1 MLIDPFQRKIS
12 YIRVSV
18 TDRCDFRCVYCMS
31 EDMEFLPKKDVLSL
45 EELDRLCNAFI
56 DLGVKKLRIT
66 GGEPLVRKNI
76 MQLFNTLGKKLRYGL
91 EELTLTTNGSQ
102 LTRYAKNLFDSGVR
116 RINVSLDSLDKNK
129 FKKITRIGDF
139 DKVIR
144 GIMTAKKAGL
154 KIKINT
160 VALKGINDNEILD
173 LVNWCGKNK
182 FKKITRIGELD
193 KVINGIMAAK
203 KAGLK
208 IKINTVALK
217 GINDNEI
224 LNLVNWCGENKFSL
238 TFIEVM
244 PMGEIGE
251 KRSDQYM
258 PLTEVKSLI
267 QTKYSLTEDSLRTGG
282 PARYVH
288 CHETDQKIGFITPH
302 THNFCE
308 LCNRV
313 RITCTGEMYMCLG
326 QQDKADLKTP
336 LRKSENDQTLKN
348 VIYEAISRK
357 PKGHDFVIDR
367 KENEQFVPR
376 HMNVTGG

>member
-1 MLIDPFQRKIS
+1 MLIDPFKRKIS
-12 YIRVSV
+12 YVRVSV
-18 TDRCDFRCVYCMS
+18 TDRCDFRCTYCMS
-31 EDMEFLPKKDVLSL
+31 EDMDFLPKKDVLSL
-45 EELDRLCNAFI
+45 EELDRLCNTFI

-76 MQLFNTLGKKLRYGL
+76 MQLFSNLGKKQGQGL

-102 LTRYAKNLFDSGVR
+102 LDRYAKDLFDNGVR
-116 RINVSLDSLDKNK
+116 RINVSLDSLEKNK
-129 FKKITRIGDF
+129 FKKITRIGDL
-139 DKVIR
+139 DKVIN
-144 GIMTAKKAGL
+144 GIMVAKKAGL

-160 VALKGINDNEILD
+160 VALKE
-173 LVNWCGKNK
+173 
-182 FKKITRIGELD
+182 
-193 KVINGIMAAK
+193 
-203 KAGLK
+203 
-208 IKINTVALK
+208 
-217 GINDNEI
+217 INDNEI
-224 LNLVNWCGENKFSL
+224 LNLVNWCGENKFAL

-244 PMGEIGE
+244 PMGEISE
-251 KRSDQYM
+251 KRADQYM
-258 PLTEVKSLI
+258 PLTEVKNLI

-336 LRKSENDQTLKN
+336 LRKSENDQPLKD
-348 VIYEAISRK
+348 VIYEAILRK
-357 PKGHDFVIDR
+357 PKGHDFVIEE
-367 KENEQFVPR
+367 KK
-376 HMNVTGG
+376 MNNLFLDI

>member
-1 MLIDPFQRKIS
+1 MLIDSFERKIS
-12 YIRVSV
+12 YLRVSV
-18 TDRCDFRCVYCMS
+18 TDRCDFRCTYCME
-31 EDMEFLPKKDVLSL
+31 EDMKFLPKTNVLSL
-45 EELDRLCNAFI
+45 EELDRLCNTFI

-76 MQLFNTLGKKLRYGL
+76 MKLFNSLGNQLDKGL
-91 EELTLTTNGSQ
+91 DELTLTTNGSQ
-102 LTRYAKNLFDSGVR
+102 LDKYADDLFKSGVR
-116 RINVSLDSLDKNK
+116 RINISLDSLDSSK
-129 FKKITRIGDF
+129 FKKITRIGSLN
-139 DKVIR
+139 KVI
-144 GIMTAKKAGL
+144 
-154 KIKINT
+154 
-160 VALKGINDNEILD
+160 KGI
-173 LVNWCGKNK
+173 
-182 FKKITRIGELD
+182 F
-193 KVINGIMAAK
+193 AAK

-217 GINDNEI
+217 GINDDEI
-224 LNLVNWCGENKFSL
+224 LSLVNWCGENKFSL

-251 KRSDQYM
+251 KRINQFM

-267 QTKYSLTEDSLRTGG
+267 RTKYSITKDPLKTSG
-282 PARYVH
+282 PATYVH
-288 CHETDQKIGFITPH
+288 CHETDQKIGFITPN

-336 LRKSENDQTLKN
+336 LRKSENNQILKET
-348 VIYEAISRK
+348 IYEAISRK
-357 PKGHDFVIDR
+357 PKGHDFIIDR
-367 KENEQFVPR
+367 KKEETFVPR

>member
-1 MLIDPFQRKIS
+1 MLIDPFKRKIS
-12 YIRVSV
+12 YVRVSV
-18 TDRCDFRCVYCMS
+18 TDRCDFRCTYCMS

-45 EELDRLCNAFI
+45 EELDRLCNTFI

-76 MQLFNTLGKKLRYGL
+76 MQLFSNLGKKLGQGL

-102 LTRYAKNLFDSGVR
+102 LDRYAKDLFDNGVR
-116 RINVSLDSLDKNK
+116 RINVSLDSLEKKK
-129 FKKITRIGDF
+129 FKKITRIGD
-139 DKVIR
+139 
-144 GIMTAKKAGL
+144 
-154 KIKINT
+154 
-160 VALKGINDNEILD
+160 
-173 LVNWCGKNK
+173 
-182 FKKITRIGELD
+182 LD
-193 KVINGIMAAK
+193 KVINGIMVAK

-336 LRKSENDQTLKN
+336 LRKSENDQLLKD

-357 PKGHDFVIDR
+357 PKGHDFVIER

-376 HMNVTGG
+376 LSLIHI

>member
-12 YIRVSV
+12 YVRVSV
-18 TDRCDFRCVYCMS
+18 TDRCDFRCTYCMS

-45 EELDRLCNAFI
+45 EELDRLCNTFI

-76 MQLFNTLGKKLRYGL
+76 MLLFSNLGKKLGHGL

-102 LTRYAKNLFDSGVR
+102 LDRYAKDLFDNGVR
-116 RINVSLDSLDKNK
+116 RINVSLDSLDKDK
-129 FKKITRIGDF
+129 FKKITRIGD
-139 DKVIR
+139 
-144 GIMTAKKAGL
+144 
-154 KIKINT
+154 
-160 VALKGINDNEILD
+160 
-173 LVNWCGKNK
+173 
-182 FKKITRIGELD
+182 LD
-193 KVINGIMAAK
+193 KVVSGIMAAK

-217 GINDNEI
+217 EINDNEI

-244 PMGEIGE
+244 PMGAIGE
-251 KRSDQYM
+251 KRADQYM

-267 QTKYSLTEDSLRTGG
+267 QTKYSITEDSFRTGG

-336 LRKSENDQTLKN
+336 LRKSENNQLLKD

-357 PKGHDFVIDR
+357 PKGHDFVIER
-367 KENEQFVPR
+367 KQNENFVPR

>member
-12 YIRVSV
+12 YVRVSV
-18 TDRCDFRCVYCMS
+18 TDRCDFRCTYCMS
-31 EDMEFLPKKDVLSL
+31 EDMDFLPKKDVLSL
-45 EELDRLCNAFI
+45 EELDRLCNTFI

-76 MQLFNTLGKKLRYGL
+76 MQLFSNLGKKLGQGL

-102 LTRYAKNLFDSGVR
+102 LDRYAKDLFDNGVR
-116 RINVSLDSLDKNK
+116 RINVSLDSLEKKK
-129 FKKITRIGDF
+129 FKKITRIGDLN
-139 DKVIR
+139 KVIN
-144 GIMTAKKAGL
+144 GIMVAKKAGL

-160 VALKGINDNEILD
+160 VALKE
-173 LVNWCGKNK
+173 
-182 FKKITRIGELD
+182 
-193 KVINGIMAAK
+193 
-203 KAGLK
+203 
-208 IKINTVALK
+208 
-217 GINDNEI
+217 INDNEI
-224 LNLVNWCGENKFSL
+224 LNLVNWCGENKFAL

-251 KRSDQYM
+251 KRADQYM

-336 LRKSENDQTLKN
+336 LRKSENDQLLKH

-357 PKGHDFVIDR
+357 PKGHDFVIER

>member
-1 MLIDPFQRKIS
+1 MLIDSFQRKIS

-45 EELDRLCNAFI
+45 EELDRLCNTFI

-76 MQLFNTLGKKLRYGL
+76 MQLFSNLGNKIGQGL

-102 LTRYAKNLFDSGVR
+102 LARYAKDLFDNKVK

-129 FKKITRIGDF
+129 FKKITRNSDF
-139 DKVIR
+139 NKVVK
-144 GIMTAKKAGL
+144 GIMAAKNAGL

-173 LVNWCGKNK
+173 LVNWCG
-182 FKKITRIGELD
+182 
-193 KVINGIMAAK
+193 
-203 KAGLK
+203 
-208 IKINTVALK
+208 
-217 GINDNEI
+217 
-224 LNLVNWCGENKFSL
+224 ENKFAL

-251 KRSDQYM
+251 KRIDQYM

-267 QTKYSLTEDSLRTGG
+267 KTRYTITDDPLKTGG
-282 PARYVH
+282 PAKYVH
-288 CHETDQKIGFITPH
+288 CHETDQKIGFITPL

-308 LCNRV
+308 ACNRV
-313 RITCTGEMYMCLG
+313 RITCTGKMYMCLG
-326 QQDKADLKTP
+326 QEDREDLKKP
-336 LRKSENDQTLKN
+336 LRESENDDLLKKA
-348 VIYEAISRK
+348 IYKAILKK
-357 PKGHDFVIDR
+357 PKGHDFVIER
-367 KENEQFVPR
+367 KKDEKFVPR

>member
-1 MLIDPFQRKIS
+1 MLIDSFQRKIS

-45 EELDRLCNAFI
+45 EELDRLCNTFI

-76 MQLFNTLGKKLRYGL
+76 MQLFSNLGNKIGQGL

-102 LTRYAKNLFDSGVR
+102 LARYAKDLFDNGVK

-129 FKKITRIGDF
+129 FKKITRIGNF
-139 DKVIR
+139 DKVVK
-144 GIMTAKKAGL
+144 GIMTAKNAGL

-173 LVNWCGKNK
+173 LVK
-182 FKKITRIGELD
+182 
-193 KVINGIMAAK
+193 
-203 KAGLK
+203 
-208 IKINTVALK
+208 
-217 GINDNEI
+217 
-224 LNLVNWCGENKFSL
+224 WCGENKFAL

-251 KRSDQYM
+251 KRIDQYM
-258 PLTEVKSLI
+258 PLTDVRNLI
-267 QTKYSLTEDSLRTGG
+267 QTKYSITDDSLKTGG
-282 PARYVH
+282 PAKYIH
-288 CHETDQKIGFITPH
+288 CHETDQKIGFITPL

-308 LCNRV
+308 TCNRV
-313 RITCTGEMYMCLG
+313 RITCTGKMYMCLG
-326 QQDKADLKTP
+326 QEDKEDLKKP
-336 LRKSENDQTLKN
+336 LRESENNDLLKK
-348 VIYEAISRK
+348 VIYKAILRK
-357 PKGHDFVIDR
+357 PKGHDFVIER
-367 KENEQFVPR
+367 KKDDKFVPR

>member
-12 YIRVSV
+12 YVRISV
-18 TDRCDFRCVYCMS
+18 TDRCDFRCTYCMS
-31 EDMEFLPKKDVLSL
+31 EEMQFLPKKDLLSL
-45 EELDRLCNAFI
+45 EELERLSSVFI
-56 DLGVKKLRIT
+56 ELGVKKIRIT

-76 MQLFNTLGKKLRYGL
+76 LHLINGVGKKIGKGL
-91 EELTLTTNGSQ
+91 EELTVTTNGSQ
-102 LTRYAKNLFDSGVR
+102 LERYAKDLFKNGVK
-116 RINVSLDSLDKNK
+116 RINISLDTLDKNK
-129 FKKITRIGDF
+129 FKLITKIGDF
-139 DKVIR
+139 NKVIR
-144 GIMTAKKAGL
+144 GINAAKEAGM

-160 VALKGINDNEILD
+160 VALKS
-173 LVNWCGKNK
+173 
-182 FKKITRIGELD
+182 
-193 KVINGIMAAK
+193 
-203 KAGLK
+203 
-208 IKINTVALK
+208 
-217 GINDNEI
+217 INDNEI
-224 LNLVNWCGENKFSL
+224 LNLVNWCGENKFGL

-251 KRSDQYM
+251 MRADQYM
-258 PLTEVKSLI
+258 PLTDVKNLI
-267 QTKYSLTEDSLRTGG
+267 QTKYSLSDDPLKTGG

-308 LCNRV
+308 SCNRV

-336 LRKSENDQTLKN
+336 LRKSENNQLLKD

-357 PKGHDFVIDR
+357 PKGHDFVIER
-367 KENEQFVPR
+367 KENENFVPR

>member
-12 YIRVSV
+12 YVRVSV
-18 TDRCDFRCVYCMS
+18 TDRCDFRCTYCMS

-45 EELDRLCNAFI
+45 EELDRLCDTFI

-76 MQLFNTLGKKLRYGL
+76 MHLFKSLGKKLGKGL

-102 LTRYAKNLFDSGVR
+102 LTRYSKDLFDSGIR
-116 RINVSLDSLDKNK
+116 RINISLDSLDKNK
-129 FKKITRIGDF
+129 FKRITRIGDF
-139 DKVIR
+139 DKVIQ
-144 GIMTAKKAGL
+144 
-154 KIKINT
+154 
-160 VALKGINDNEILD
+160 
-173 LVNWCGKNK
+173 
-182 FKKITRIGELD
+182 
-193 KVINGIMAAK
+193 GIMAAK

-224 LNLVNWCGENKFSL
+224 LDLVHWCGENKFAL

-251 KRSDQYM
+251 KRAEQYM
-258 PLTEVKSLI
+258 PLTDVRNLI
-267 QTKYSLTEDSLRTGG
+267 QTKYSLTDDPLRTGG

-308 LCNRV
+308 MCNRV

-336 LRKSENDQTLKN
+336 LRKSENNQLLKN
-348 VIYEAISRK
+348 SIYEAISRN
-357 PKGHDFVIDR
+357 PKGHDFVIER
-367 KENEQFVPR
+367 KQDEKFVPR

>member
-1 MLIDPFQRKIS
+1 
-12 YIRVSV
+12 
-18 TDRCDFRCVYCMS
+18 MS

-45 EELDRLCNAFI
+45 EELDRLCNTFI

-76 MQLFNTLGKKLRYGL
+76 MQLFSTLGNKIGQGL

-102 LTRYAKNLFDSGVR
+102 LARYAKDLFDNGVK

-139 DKVIR
+139 DKVVK
-144 GIMTAKKAGL
+144 GIMAAKNAGL

-173 LVNWCGKNK
+173 LVNWCG
-182 FKKITRIGELD
+182 
-193 KVINGIMAAK
+193 
-203 KAGLK
+203 
-208 IKINTVALK
+208 
-217 GINDNEI
+217 
-224 LNLVNWCGENKFSL
+224 ENKFAL

-251 KRSDQYM
+251 KRIDQYM
-258 PLTEVKSLI
+258 PLTEVRSLI
-267 QTKYSLTEDSLRTGG
+267 KTRYSITDDPLKTGG
-282 PARYVH
+282 PAKYVH
-288 CHETDQKIGFITPH
+288 CHETNQKIGFITPH

-308 LCNRV
+308 TCNRV
-313 RITCTGEMYMCLG
+313 RITCTGKMYMCLG
-326 QQDKADLKTP
+326 QEDKEDLKKP
-336 LRKSENDQTLKN
+336 LRESENNDLLKK
-348 VIYEAISRK
+348 VIYKAILRK
-357 PKGHDFVIDR
+357 PKGHDFVIER
-367 KENEQFVPR
+367 KKDEKFVPR

>member
-1 MLIDPFQRKIS
+1 MLIDSFQRKIS

-45 EELDRLCNAFI
+45 EELDRLCNTFI

-76 MQLFNTLGKKLRYGL
+76 MQLFSTLGNKIGQGL

-102 LTRYAKNLFDSGVR
+102 LALYAKDLFDNGVK

-139 DKVIR
+139 DKVVK
-144 GIMTAKKAGL
+144 GIMAAKNAGL

-173 LVNWCGKNK
+173 LVK
-182 FKKITRIGELD
+182 
-193 KVINGIMAAK
+193 
-203 KAGLK
+203 
-208 IKINTVALK
+208 
-217 GINDNEI
+217 
-224 LNLVNWCGENKFSL
+224 WCGENKFAL

-251 KRSDQYM
+251 KRIDQYM
-258 PLTEVKSLI
+258 PLTEVRSLI
-267 QTKYSLTEDSLRTGG
+267 KTRYSITDDPLKTGG
-282 PARYVH
+282 PAKYVH
-288 CHETDQKIGFITPH
+288 CHETNQKIGFITPL

-308 LCNRV
+308 TCNRV
-313 RITCTGEMYMCLG
+313 RITCTGKMYMCLG
-326 QQDKADLKTP
+326 QEDKEDLKKP
-336 LRKSENDQTLKN
+336 LRESENDDLLKK
-348 VIYEAISRK
+348 VIYKAILRK
-357 PKGHDFVIDR
+357 PKGHDFVIER
-367 KENEQFVPR
+367 KKDDKFVPR

>member
-1 MLIDPFQRKIS
+1 MLIDSFQRKIS

-18 TDRCDFRCVYCMS
+18 TDRCDFRCTYCMS

-45 EELDRLCNAFI
+45 EELDRLCNTFI

-76 MQLFNTLGKKLRYGL
+76 IQLFNNLGKKLGKGL

-102 LTRYAKNLFDSGVR
+102 LDRYAEKLFNCGVR
-116 RINVSLDSLDKNK
+116 RINISLDSLEKDK
-129 FKKITRIGDF
+129 FKKITRNGDF
-139 DKVIR
+139 DKVLK
-144 GIMTAKKAGL
+144 GIMAAKKVGL

-160 VALKGINDNEILD
+160 VALKGINDDEIL
-173 LVNWCGKNK
+173 K
-182 FKKITRIGELD
+182 
-193 KVINGIMAAK
+193 
-203 KAGLK
+203 
-208 IKINTVALK
+208 
-217 GINDNEI
+217 
-224 LNLVNWCGENKFSL
+224 LVNWCGENKFSL

-251 KRSDQYM
+251 KRINQYM
-258 PLTEVKSLI
+258 SLTEVKSLI
-267 QTKYSLTEDSLRTGG
+267 QQKYSITNDPLRTAG

-326 QQDKADLKTP
+326 QQDKVDLKKP
-336 LRKSENDQTLKN
+336 LRKSENNHLLKN
-348 VIYEAISRK
+348 TIQEAILRK
-357 PKGHDFVIDR
+357 PKGHDFLIE
-367 KENEQFVPR
+367 KTENEKFVPR

>member
-1 MLIDPFQRKIS
+1 MLIDPFKRKIS
-12 YIRVSV
+12 YVRVSV
-18 TDRCDFRCVYCMS
+18 TDRCDFRCTYCMS
-31 EDMEFLPKKDVLSL
+31 EDMDFLPKKDVLSL
-45 EELDRLCNAFI
+45 EELDRLCNTFI

-76 MQLFNTLGKKLRYGL
+76 MQLFSNLGKKLGQGL

-102 LTRYAKNLFDSGVR
+102 LDRYAKDLFDNGVR
-116 RINVSLDSLDKNK
+116 RINVSLDSLEKNK
-129 FKKITRIGDF
+129 FKKITRIGDL
-139 DKVIR
+139 DKVIN
-144 GIMTAKKAGL
+144 GIMVAKKAGL

-160 VALKGINDNEILD
+160 VALKE
-173 LVNWCGKNK
+173 
-182 FKKITRIGELD
+182 
-193 KVINGIMAAK
+193 
-203 KAGLK
+203 
-208 IKINTVALK
+208 
-217 GINDNEI
+217 INDNEI
-224 LNLVNWCGENKFSL
+224 LNLVNWCGENKFAF

-244 PMGEIGE
+244 PMGAIGE
-251 KRSDQYM
+251 KRADQYM

-267 QTKYSLTEDSLRTGG
+267 QTKYSITEDSLRTGG

-336 LRKSENDQTLKN
+336 LRKSENDQLLKD

-357 PKGHDFVIDR
+357 PKGHDFVNER

>member
-12 YIRVSV
+12 YVRVSV
-18 TDRCDFRCVYCMS
+18 TDRCDFRCTYCMS
-31 EDMEFLPKKDVLSL
+31 EDMDFLPKKDVLSL
-45 EELDRLCNAFI
+45 EELDRLCNTFI

-76 MQLFNTLGKKLRYGL
+76 MQLFSNLGKKLGQGL

-102 LTRYAKNLFDSGVR
+102 LDRYAKDLFDNGVR
-116 RINVSLDSLDKNK
+116 RINVSLDSLDKDK
-129 FKKITRIGDF
+129 FKKITRIGD
-139 DKVIR
+139 
-144 GIMTAKKAGL
+144 
-154 KIKINT
+154 
-160 VALKGINDNEILD
+160 
-173 LVNWCGKNK
+173 
-182 FKKITRIGELD
+182 LD
-193 KVINGIMAAK
+193 KVVSGIMAAK

-217 GINDNEI
+217 EINDNEI

-244 PMGEIGE
+244 PMGAIGE
-251 KRSDQYM
+251 KRADQYM

-267 QTKYSLTEDSLRTGG
+267 QTKYSITEDSLRTGG

-313 RITCTGEMYMCLG
+313 RITCAGEMYMCLG
-326 QQDKADLKTP
+326 QQDKADLKSP
-336 LRKSENDQTLKN
+336 LRKSENDQLLKD
-348 VIYEAISRK
+348 VIYEAILRK
-357 PKGHDFVIDR
+357 PKGHDFVIER

>member
-1 MLIDPFQRKIS
+1 MLIDPFKRKIS
-12 YIRVSV
+12 YVRVSV
-18 TDRCDFRCVYCMS
+18 TDRCDFRCTYCMS

-45 EELDRLCNAFI
+45 EELDRLCNTFI

-76 MQLFNTLGKKLRYGL
+76 MQLFSNLGKKLGQGL

-102 LTRYAKNLFDSGVR
+102 LDRYAKDLFDNGVR
-116 RINVSLDSLDKNK
+116 RINVSLDSLEKNK
-129 FKKITRIGDF
+129 FKKITRIGDL
-139 DKVIR
+139 DKVIN
-144 GIMTAKKAGL
+144 GIMVAKKAGL

-160 VALKGINDNEILD
+160 VALK
-173 LVNWCGKNK
+173 K
-182 FKKITRIGELD
+182 
-193 KVINGIMAAK
+193 
-203 KAGLK
+203 
-208 IKINTVALK
+208 
-217 GINDNEI
+217 INDNEI

-244 PMGEIGE
+244 PMGAIGE
-251 KRSDQYM
+251 KRADQYM

-267 QTKYSLTEDSLRTGG
+267 QTKYSITEDSLRTGG

-336 LRKSENDQTLKN
+336 LRKSENDQLLKD

-357 PKGHDFVIDR
+357 PKGHDFVIER

>member
-1 MLIDPFQRKIS
+1 MLIDPFKRKIS
-12 YIRVSV
+12 YVRVSV
-18 TDRCDFRCVYCMS
+18 TDRCDFRCTYCMS
-31 EDMEFLPKKDVLSL
+31 EDMEFLPKRDVLSL
-45 EELDRLCNAFI
+45 EELDRLCSTFI

-76 MQLFNTLGKKLRYGL
+76 IQLFSNLGKKLGQGL

-102 LTRYAKNLFDSGVR
+102 LDRYAKDLFDNGVR
-116 RINVSLDSLDKNK
+116 RINVSLDSLEKKK
-129 FKKITRIGDF
+129 FKKITRIGD
-139 DKVIR
+139 
-144 GIMTAKKAGL
+144 
-154 KIKINT
+154 
-160 VALKGINDNEILD
+160 
-173 LVNWCGKNK
+173 
-182 FKKITRIGELD
+182 LD
-193 KVINGIMAAK
+193 KVINGIMVAK

-224 LNLVNWCGENKFSL
+224 LNLVNWCGENKFAL

-251 KRSDQYM
+251 KRADQYM

-313 RITCTGEMYMCLG
+313 RITCAGEMYMWLG
-326 QQDKADLKTP
+326 QQDKADLKSP
-336 LRKSENDQTLKN
+336 LRKSENDQLLKD
-348 VIYEAISRK
+348 VIYEAILRK
-357 PKGHDFVIDR
+357 PKGHDFEIDR
-367 KENEQFVPR
+367 EKEEKFVPR

>member
-12 YIRVSV
+12 YVRVSV
-18 TDRCDFRCVYCMS
+18 TDRCDFRCTYCMS
-31 EDMEFLPKKDVLSL
+31 EDMDFLPKKDVLSL
-45 EELDRLCNAFI
+45 EELDRLCNTFI

-76 MQLFNTLGKKLRYGL
+76 MQLFSNLGKKLGQGL

-102 LTRYAKNLFDSGVR
+102 LDHYAKDLFNNGVR
-116 RINVSLDSLDKNK
+116 RINVSLDSLEKDK
-129 FKKITRIGDF
+129 FKKITRIGDL
-139 DKVIR
+139 DKVIN
-144 GIMTAKKAGL
+144 GIMVAKKAGL

-160 VALKGINDNEILD
+160 VALK
-173 LVNWCGKNK
+173 K
-182 FKKITRIGELD
+182 
-193 KVINGIMAAK
+193 
-203 KAGLK
+203 
-208 IKINTVALK
+208 
-217 GINDNEI
+217 INDNEI

-267 QTKYSLTEDSLRTGG
+267 QTKYSITEDSLRTGG

-313 RITCTGEMYMCLG
+313 RVTCTGEMYMCLG

-336 LRKSENDQTLKN
+336 LRKSENDQLLKD

-357 PKGHDFVIDR
+357 PKGHDFVIER

>member
-1 MLIDPFQRKIS
+1 MLIDSFQRKIS

-45 EELDRLCNAFI
+45 EELDRLCNTFI

-76 MQLFNTLGKKLRYGL
+76 MQLFSNLGNKIGQGL

-102 LTRYAKNLFDSGVR
+102 LARYAKDLFDNKVK

-129 FKKITRIGDF
+129 FKKITRNSDF
-139 DKVIR
+139 NKVVK
-144 GIMTAKKAGL
+144 GIMAAKNAGL

-173 LVNWCGKNK
+173 LVK
-182 FKKITRIGELD
+182 
-193 KVINGIMAAK
+193 
-203 KAGLK
+203 
-208 IKINTVALK
+208 
-217 GINDNEI
+217 
-224 LNLVNWCGENKFSL
+224 WCGENKFAL

-251 KRSDQYM
+251 KRIDQYM
-258 PLTEVKSLI
+258 PLIEVRSLI
-267 QTKYSLTEDSLRTGG
+267 KTRYSITDDPLKTGG
-282 PARYVH
+282 PAKYVH
-288 CHETDQKIGFITPH
+288 CHETNQKIGFITPL

-308 LCNRV
+308 TCNRV
-313 RITCTGEMYMCLG
+313 RITCTGKMYMCLG
-326 QQDKADLKTP
+326 QEDKEDLKKP
-336 LRKSENDQTLKN
+336 LRESENNDLLKK
-348 VIYEAISRK
+348 VIYKAILRK
-357 PKGHDFVIDR
+357 PKGHDFVIER
-367 KENEQFVPR
+367 KKDEKFVPR

>member
-1 MLIDPFQRKIS
+1 MLIDSFQRKIS

-45 EELDRLCNAFI
+45 EELDRLCNTFI

-76 MQLFNTLGKKLRYGL
+76 MQLFSNLGKKIGHGL

-102 LTRYAKNLFDSGVR
+102 LARYAKDLFDNGVK

-129 FKKITRIGDF
+129 FKKITRIGDL
-139 DKVIR
+139 DKVVK
-144 GIMTAKKAGL
+144 GIMAAKNAGL

-173 LVNWCGKNK
+173 LVK
-182 FKKITRIGELD
+182 
-193 KVINGIMAAK
+193 
-203 KAGLK
+203 
-208 IKINTVALK
+208 
-217 GINDNEI
+217 
-224 LNLVNWCGENKFSL
+224 WCGENKFAL

-251 KRSDQYM
+251 KRIDQYM
-258 PLTEVKSLI
+258 PLTEVRSLI
-267 QTKYSLTEDSLRTGG
+267 QTRYSITDNPLKTGG
-282 PARYVH
+282 PAKYVH
-288 CHETDQKIGFITPH
+288 CHETNQKIGFITPL

-308 LCNRV
+308 TCNRV
-313 RITCTGEMYMCLG
+313 RITCTGKMYMCLG
-326 QQDKADLKTP
+326 QEDKEDLKIP
-336 LRKSENDQTLKN
+336 LRESENNDLLKK
-348 VIYEAISRK
+348 VIYKAILRK
-357 PKGHDFVIDR
+357 PKGHDFVIER
-367 KENEQFVPR
+367 KKDEKFVPR

>member
-1 MLIDPFQRKIS
+1 MLIDPFKRKIS
-12 YIRVSV
+12 YVRVSV
-18 TDRCDFRCVYCMS
+18 TDRCDFRCTYCMS

-45 EELDRLCNAFI
+45 EELDRLCNTFI

-76 MQLFNTLGKKLRYGL
+76 MQLFSNLGKKLGQGL

-102 LTRYAKNLFDSGVR
+102 LDRYAKDLFDNGVR
-116 RINVSLDSLDKNK
+116 RINISLDSLEKNK
-129 FKKITRIGDF
+129 FKKITRIGDL
-139 DKVIR
+139 DKVIN
-144 GIMTAKKAGL
+144 GIMVAKKAGL

-160 VALKGINDNEILD
+160 VALKE
-173 LVNWCGKNK
+173 
-182 FKKITRIGELD
+182 
-193 KVINGIMAAK
+193 
-203 KAGLK
+203 
-208 IKINTVALK
+208 
-217 GINDNEI
+217 INDNEI

-336 LRKSENDQTLKN
+336 LRKK
-348 VIYEAISRK
+348 
-357 PKGHDFVIDR
+357 
-367 KENEQFVPR
+367 
-376 HMNVTGG
+376 

>member
-1 MLIDPFQRKIS
+1 MLIDSFQRKIS

-45 EELDRLCNAFI
+45 EELDRLCNTFI

-76 MQLFNTLGKKLRYGL
+76 MQLFSNLGNKIGQGL

-102 LTRYAKNLFDSGVR
+102 LARYAKDLFDNGVK

-129 FKKITRIGDF
+129 FKKITRIGNF
-139 DKVIR
+139 DKVVK
-144 GIMTAKKAGL
+144 GIMTAKNAGL

-173 LVNWCGKNK
+173 LVK
-182 FKKITRIGELD
+182 
-193 KVINGIMAAK
+193 
-203 KAGLK
+203 
-208 IKINTVALK
+208 
-217 GINDNEI
+217 
-224 LNLVNWCGENKFSL
+224 WCGENKFAL

-251 KRSDQYM
+251 KRIDQYM
-258 PLTEVKSLI
+258 PLTEVRSLI
-267 QTKYSLTEDSLRTGG
+267 KTRYSITDDPLKTGG
-282 PARYVH
+282 PAKYVH
-288 CHETDQKIGFITPH
+288 CHETNQKIGFITPL

-308 LCNRV
+308 TCNRV
-313 RITCTGEMYMCLG
+313 RITCTGKMYMCLG
-326 QQDKADLKTP
+326 QEDKEDLKIP
-336 LRKSENDQTLKN
+336 LRESENNDLLKK
-348 VIYEAISRK
+348 VIYKAILRK
-357 PKGHDFVIDR
+357 PKGHDFVIER
-367 KENEQFVPR
+367 KKDDKFVPR

>member
-12 YIRVSV
+12 YVRVSV

-45 EELDRLCNAFI
+45 EELDRLCNTFI

-76 MQLFNTLGKKLRYGL
+76 MHLFKSLGKKLGKGL

-102 LTRYAKNLFDSGVR
+102 LTRYSKDLFDSGIR
-116 RINVSLDSLDKNK
+116 RINISLDSLDKNK
-129 FKKITRIGDF
+129 FKRITRIGDF
-139 DKVIR
+139 DKVIQ
-144 GIMTAKKAGL
+144 
-154 KIKINT
+154 
-160 VALKGINDNEILD
+160 
-173 LVNWCGKNK
+173 
-182 FKKITRIGELD
+182 
-193 KVINGIMAAK
+193 GIMAAK

-224 LNLVNWCGENKFSL
+224 LDLVHWCGENKFAL

-251 KRSDQYM
+251 KRADQYM
-258 PLTEVKSLI
+258 PLTDVRNLI
-267 QTKYSLTEDSLRTGG
+267 QTKYSLTDDPLRTGG

-308 LCNRV
+308 MCNRV

-336 LRKSENDQTLKN
+336 LRKSENNQLLKN
-348 VIYEAISRK
+348 AIYEAISRK
-357 PKGHDFVIDR
+357 PKGHDFVIER
-367 KENEQFVPR
+367 KQDEKFVPR